1 MYWEP
6 LSSKSEPRDT
16 LETIAS
22 SLPSAVR
29 LSEPGLAYLV
39 VIYGAELGRRIPL
52 GAADVECGRVM
63 QTDIPLDDDA
73 VSRKH
78 ARFAWT
84 GNSYIVNDLK
94 STNGTFVNDVNVRE
108 RTLVDGDQ
116 IKIGRTIFKF
126 IFGGNVELA
135 YHEAIYNLMTIDG
148 LTETHNKRSFETTLE
163 REVARGVRYK
173 RPLALVMF
181 DIDHFKLVNDGMG
194 HLAGDAVLRQLAA
207 LIAPNVRREDT
218 LARVGGEEFALLIPE
233 IEIEAAAAVAEK
245 LRGLVERAPFRFED
259 KPIAITTSFGVA
271 ALRFEGAPMTPA
283 ELYQAAD
290 EQLYR
295 AKNGGRNRVMSPLV
309 RG

>member
-1 MYWEP
+1 MSP
-6 LSSKSEPRDT
+6 KSEPRDT

-22 SLPSAVR
+22 TLPAAVR
-29 LSEPGLAYLV
+29 LSEPGAAYLV
-39 VIYGAELGRRIPL
+39 IIYGTDLGRRIPL
-52 GAADVECGRVM
+52 GAADIECGRVL

-84 GNSYIVNDLK
+84 GSSYIVRDLG

-135 YHEAIYNLMTIDG
+135 YHEEIYKLMTFDG
-148 LTETHNKRSFETTLE
+148 LTETHNKRSFDTTLE
-163 REVARGVRYK
+163 REVARGVRYQ
-173 RPLALVMF
+173 RPLALVML

-218 LARVGGEEFALLIPE
+218 FARVGGEEFALLIPE
-233 IEIEAAAAVAEK
+233 IQLVGAVGVAEK
-245 LRGLVERAPFRFED
+245 LRVLVERSPFRFED

-271 ALRFEGAPMTPA
+271 ALRLDGAPMTPA

-295 AKNGGRNRVMSPLV
+295 AKNGGRNRVMSSLV

>member
-1 MYWEP
+1 MYWQS
-6 LSSKSEPRDT
+6 LSPKSEPRDT
-16 LETIAS
+16 LETVAS
-22 SLPSAVR
+22 TIPGVVR
-29 LSEPGLAYLV
+29 LSELGAAYLV
-39 VIYGAELGRRIPL
+39 IIYGTDLGRRIPL
-52 GAADVECGRVM
+52 GVADVECGRVM
-63 QTDIPLDDDA
+63 QTDVPLDDDA

-84 GNSYIVNDLK
+84 GSSYIVRDLG

-135 YHEAIYNLMTIDG
+135 YHEEIYKLMTFDG

-173 RPLALVMF
+173 RHLALVMF
-181 DIDHFKLVNDGMG
+181 DIDLFKRVNDGMG

-207 LIAPNVRREDT
+207 LILPNVRREDT

-233 IEIEAAAAVAEK
+233 IELAGATAVAEK
-245 LRGLVERAPFRFED
+245 LRGLVERSPFRFED

-271 ALRFEGAPMTPA
+271 SLRLEGPPMTPA

-295 AKNGGRNRVMSPLV
+295 AKNGGRNRVMSADV
-309 RG
+309 RS